1 MIEDRSYV
9 LDRLDN
15 KESFDLFQ
23 PRLFKFVLSLIVH
36 LRVYSA
42 GSSSRVGIDS
52 KELAFYYLANTR
64 TWNAKYATL

>member
-15 KESFDLFQ
+15 KRVIDLFQ
-23 PRLFKFVLSLIVH
+23 PRLFKFVLPLIVH

-52 KELAFYYLANTR
+52 KS
-64 TWNAKYATL
+64 